1 MEKPHFEREQI
12 LEGINR
18 LAELAREADKN
29 IDIAIFGGSAIVI
42 EWGFRQSTRDVDIYI
57 SGDKEF
63 TREAAKQ
70 IASEKGWP
78 EDWLNDAVKGF
89 ISPKGQ
95 FSLFGEFPQ
104 NTNEPSLRIYVPKPE
119 YLLAMKCMAMRMG
132 GDDDISDVSDIK
144 HLVKIL
150 GIDNP
155 DTVLDL
161 VETFYPANRI
171 HPKVMFGIRRIFEE
185 LGRENDEKTSEPQ
198 GGSGKRRSGRKLHNG
213 PE

>member
-1 MEKPHFEREQI
+1 MKTVGESYFEREQI
-12 LEGINR
+12 LEGIDR

-42 EWGFRQSTRDVDIYI
+42 EWGFRKSTRDVDVYI

-63 TREAAKQ
+63 TREAARR

-89 ISPKGQ
+89 LSPKGQ
-95 FSLFGEFPQ
+95 FSLFGEFPHG
-104 NTNEPSLRIYVPKPE
+104 TNEPSLRIYIPKPE

-132 GDDDISDVSDIK
+132 GDDVADIE

-150 GIDNP
+150 GFDSP
-155 DTVLDL
+155 ETVLDL
-161 VETFYPANRI
+161 VETFYPATRI

-185 LGRENDEKTSEPQ
+185 LERNDDEKTTEPP
-198 GGSGKRRSGRKLHNG
+198 GGGGKRHTGRKFHNG